1 MNLSSSGVISGT
13 PTTSGAYTFTV
24 HLVDSS
30 PTPKAV
36 TSGSLTLTVLPKPPT
51 NLIASPQGPGIV
63 TLTWTPSTSGD
74 IESYNIHQGT
84 SSAVYTTVISAG
96 NVNQYVEFG
105 LTSGQQMYFVV
116 AAVSASGVES
126 VVSNEVTTIVP

>member
-1 MNLSSSGVISGT
+1 
-13 PTTSGAYTFTV
+13 
-24 HLVDSS
+24 
-30 PTPKAV
+30 
-36 TSGSLTLTVLPKPPT
+36 
-51 NLIASPQGPGIV
+51 V

-84 SSAVYTTVISAG
+84 SSGVYTTVISAG
-96 NVNQYVEFG
+96 NVNQYVETG

-116 AAVSASGVES
+116 TAVSATGVES